1 MKKNNNNVKIDEA
14 FFKEGYK
21 KLMTSLVK
29 RIEDGNADSKEMTLF
44 LNEIKRH
51 EMKVLDEEE
60 NNVTSFTKSKD
71 RNIIGLPNDLD
82 LKQG

>member
-1 MKKNNNNVKIDEA
+1 MKKKNNNVKIDEA

-21 KLMTSLVK
+21 KLMMSLVE